1 MKKKLYITRAIRI
14 IALGLAVLACTLL
27 LQRFVLVHYDGNR
40 MRLDGYYLEEK
51 DSLDVVFI
59 GASDCY
65 ASFAPGLAYE
75 KFGITSFA
83 YATASATAGA
93 SKTMVKEVMRTQKPQ
108 MIVIEINAF
117 LYGFDNENK
126 VSSVRNYIDNVPFNE
141 NKLEYLQSGAVP
153 VDPSKVEQF
162 NRPAND
168 SANTQA
174 TAPTDPNATAPAGS
188 DATAP
193 TDPAATAPAVEQP
206 TVPVTDELIEY
217 YVPIVKY
224 HGTWN
229 DYPDP
234 SGKYFTQMVT
244 QHTDGAT
251 KLKGYRTQTAKFT
264 PEPDYPCINNTLANN
279 NKKLALL
286 PEYDKMLR
294 ELLQFLKDEKIENV
308 LFIRT
313 PHMVDKSTY
322 GRFKRAN
329 AAGDI
334 IKSYGFDY
342 INFERDPETLAYP
355 ADNYY
360 NMDHLNLYG
369 ANKFTNY
376 LGTMLTEKYGVKPSE
391 KSDKQKKNWDTAVE
405 YYHRLYDYCDHYIN
419 NEYVKTGHIQTLE
432 ENKVVMTYIDNY
444 AEKGEMPE
452 IKVNATVPTDEPEV

>member
-14 IALGLAVLACTLL
+14 IALGLCVLACTLL

-75 KFGITSFA
+75 KFGITSFS

-93 SKTMVKEVMRTQKPQ
+93 AKTMVKEVMRTQNPQ
-108 MIVIEINAF
+108 KIVIEINAF

-162 NRPAND
+162 NQPVKESTTDEAQSTD
-168 SANTQA
+168 NTEP
-174 TAPTDPNATAPAGS
+174 TAPE
-188 DATAP
+188 
-193 TDPAATAPAVEQP
+193 VEQP
-206 TVPVTDELIEY
+206 TVPVTDDLIEY
-217 YVPIVKY
+217 YLPIVKY

-229 DYPDP
+229 DYPEP
-234 SGKYFTQMVT
+234 SGKYLTQMVT

-264 PEPDYPCINNTLANN
+264 PDPEYPCINNTLAKN
-279 NKKLALL
+279 NKKLALI
-286 PEYDKMLR
+286 PEYDAMLR
-294 ELLQFLKDEKIENV
+294 EFLQFLKDEKIDNV

-329 AAGDI
+329 EAGGI

-342 INFERDPETLAYP
+342 INFERDPETLAYTG
-355 ADNYY
+355 DDYY
-360 NMDHLNLYG
+360 NMDHLNIYG

-376 LGTMLTEKYGVKPSE
+376 FGTILTEKYGVKPTE
-391 KSDKQKKNWDTAVE
+391 KTDKQKANWDTAVE

-419 NEYVKTGHIQTLE
+419 NEYIKTGHIQTLE

-444 AEKGEMPE
+444 AEKGEMPK
-452 IKVNATVPTDEPEV
+452 IKVNATVPTDEPDV

>member
-14 IALGLAVLACTLL
+14 IALGLCVLACTLL

-75 KFGITSFA
+75 KFGITSFS

-93 SKTMVKEVMRTQKPQ
+93 AKTMVKEVMRTQNPQ
-108 MIVIEINAF
+108 KIVIEINAF

-162 NRPAND
+162 NQPVIESTKDEAQSTD
-168 SANTQA
+168 NTEPM
-174 TAPTDPNATAPAGS
+174 APE
-188 DATAP
+188 
-193 TDPAATAPAVEQP
+193 VEQP
-206 TVPVTDELIEY
+206 TVPVTDDLIEY
-217 YVPIVKY
+217 YLPIVKY

-229 DYPDP
+229 DYPEP
-234 SGKYFTQMVT
+234 SGKYLTQMVT

-264 PEPDYPCINNTLANN
+264 PDPEYPCINNTLAKN
-279 NKKLALL
+279 NKKLALI
-286 PEYDKMLR
+286 PEYDAMLR
-294 ELLQFLKDEKIENV
+294 EFLQFLKDEKIDNV

-329 AAGDI
+329 EA
-334 IKSYGFDY
+334 
-342 INFERDPETLAYP
+342 
-355 ADNYY
+355 
-360 NMDHLNLYG
+360 
-369 ANKFTNY
+369 
-376 LGTMLTEKYGVKPSE
+376 
-391 KSDKQKKNWDTAVE
+391 
-405 YYHRLYDYCDHYIN
+405 
-419 NEYVKTGHIQTLE
+419 
-432 ENKVVMTYIDNY
+432 
-444 AEKGEMPE
+444 GEM
-452 IKVNATVPTDEPEV
+452 ITTIWIILIFTARTNSPTTSALC

>member
-14 IALGLAVLACTLL
+14 IALGLCVLACTLL

-75 KFGITSFA
+75 KFGITSFS

-93 SKTMVKEVMRTQKPQ
+93 AKTMVKEVMRTQNPQ
-108 MIVIEINAF
+108 KIVIEINAF

-162 NRPAND
+162 NQPVKESTTDEAQSTD
-168 SANTQA
+168 NTEP
-174 TAPTDPNATAPAGS
+174 TAPE
-188 DATAP
+188 
-193 TDPAATAPAVEQP
+193 VEQP
-206 TVPVTDELIEY
+206 TVPVTDDLVEY
-217 YVPIVKY
+217 YLPIVKY

-229 DYPDP
+229 DYPEP
-234 SGKYFTQMVT
+234 SGKYLTQMVT

-264 PEPDYPCINNTLANN
+264 PDPEYPCINHTLANN
-279 NKKLALL
+279 NKKLALI
-286 PEYDKMLR
+286 PEYDAMLR
-294 ELLQFLKDEKIENV
+294 EFLQFLKDEKIDNV

-329 AAGDI
+329 EAGGI

-342 INFERDPETLAYP
+342 INFERDPETLAYTG
-355 ADNYY
+355 DDYY
-360 NMDHLNLYG
+360 NMDHLNIYG

-376 LGTMLTEKYGVKPSE
+376 FGTILTEKYGVKPTE
-391 KSDKQKKNWDTAVE
+391 KSDKQKANWDTAVE

-419 NEYVKTGHIQTLE
+419 NEYIKTGHIQTLE

-444 AEKGEMPE
+444 AEKGEMPK

>member
-14 IALGLAVLACTLL
+14 IALGLCVLACTLL

-75 KFGITSFA
+75 KFGITSFS

-93 SKTMVKEVMRTQKPQ
+93 AKTMVKEVMRTQNPQ
-108 MIVIEINAF
+108 KIVIEINAF

-193 TDPAATAPAVEQP
+193 TDPAATA
-206 TVPVTDELIEY
+206 
-217 YVPIVKY
+217 KY
-224 HGTWN
+224 L
-229 DYPDP
+229 
-234 SGKYFTQMVT
+234 TQMVT

-264 PEPDYPCINNTLANN
+264 PDPEYPCINHTLAKN
-279 NKKLALL
+279 NKKLALI
-286 PEYDKMLR
+286 PEYDAMLR
-294 ELLQFLKDEKIENV
+294 EFLQFLKDEKIDNV

-329 AAGDI
+329 EAGEI

-342 INFERDPETLAYP
+342 INFERDPETLAYTG
-355 ADNYY
+355 DDYY
-360 NMDHLNLYG
+360 NMDHLNIYG

-376 LGTMLTEKYGVKPSE
+376 FGTILTEKYGVKPTE
-391 KSDKQKKNWDTAVE
+391 KSDKQKANWDTAVE

-419 NEYVKTGHIQTLE
+419 NEYIKTGHIQTLE

-444 AEKGEMPE
+444 AEKGEMPK
-452 IKVNATVPTDEPEV
+452 IKVNSTVPTDEPEV

>member
-14 IALGLAVLACTLL
+14 IALGLCVLACTLL

-75 KFGITSFA
+75 KFGITSFS

-93 SKTMVKEVMRTQKPQ
+93 AKTMVKEVMRTQNPQ
-108 MIVIEINAF
+108 KIVIEINAF

-162 NRPAND
+162 NQPVKESTTDEAQSTD
-168 SANTQA
+168 NTEP
-174 TAPTDPNATAPAGS
+174 TAPE
-188 DATAP
+188 
-193 TDPAATAPAVEQP
+193 VEQP
-206 TVPVTDELIEY
+206 TVPVTDDLVEY
-217 YVPIVKY
+217 YLPIVKY

-229 DYPDP
+229 DYPEP
-234 SGKYFTQMVT
+234 SGKYLTQMVT

-264 PEPDYPCINNTLANN
+264 PDPEYPCINHTLAKN
-279 NKKLALL
+279 NKKLALI
-286 PEYDKMLR
+286 PEYDAMLR
-294 ELLQFLKDEKIENV
+294 EFLQFLKDEKIDNV

-329 AAGDI
+329 EAGGI

-342 INFERDPETLAYP
+342 INFERDPETLAYTG
-355 ADNYY
+355 DDYY
-360 NMDHLNLYG
+360 NMDHLNIYG

-376 LGTMLTEKYGVKPSE
+376 FGTMLTEKYGVKPTE
-391 KSDKQKKNWDTAVE
+391 KSDKQKANWDTAVE

-419 NEYVKTGHIQTLE
+419 NEYIKTGHIQTLE

-444 AEKGEMPE
+444 AEKGEMPK

>member
-14 IALGLAVLACTLL
+14 IALGLCVLACTLL

-75 KFGITSFA
+75 KFGITSFS

-93 SKTMVKEVMRTQKPQ
+93 AKTMVKEVMRTQNPQ
-108 MIVIEINAF
+108 KIVIEINAF

-162 NRPAND
+162 NQPVKESTTDEAQSTD
-168 SANTQA
+168 NTEP
-174 TAPTDPNATAPAGS
+174 TAPE
-188 DATAP
+188 
-193 TDPAATAPAVEQP
+193 VEQP
-206 TVPVTDELIEY
+206 TVPVTDDLVEY
-217 YVPIVKY
+217 YLPIVKY

-229 DYPDP
+229 DYPEP
-234 SGKYFTQMVT
+234 SGKYLTQMVT

-264 PEPDYPCINNTLANN
+264 PDPEYPCINNTLANN
-279 NKKLALL
+279 NKKLALI
-286 PEYDKMLR
+286 PEYDAMLR
-294 ELLQFLKDEKIENV
+294 EFLQFLKDEKIDNV

-329 AAGDI
+329 EAGGI

-342 INFERDPETLAYP
+342 INFERDPETLAYTG
-355 ADNYY
+355 DDYY
-360 NMDHLNLYG
+360 NMDHLNIYG

-376 LGTMLTEKYGVKPSE
+376 FGTILTEKYGVKPTE
-391 KSDKQKKNWDTAVE
+391 KSDKQKANWDTAVE

-419 NEYVKTGHIQTLE
+419 NEYIKTGHIQTLE

-444 AEKGEMPE
+444 AEKGEMPK
-452 IKVNATVPTDEPEV
+452 IKVNATVPTDEPDV

>member
-14 IALGLAVLACTLL
+14 IALGLCVLACTLL

-75 KFGITSFA
+75 KFGITSFS

-93 SKTMVKEVMRTQKPQ
+93 AKTMVKEVMRTQNPQ
-108 MIVIEINAF
+108 KIVIEINAF

-153 VDPSKVEQF
+153 VDPSKVEQV
-162 NRPAND
+162 NQPVKESTMDEAQSTD
-168 SANTQA
+168 NTEP
-174 TAPTDPNATAPAGS
+174 TAPE
-188 DATAP
+188 
-193 TDPAATAPAVEQP
+193 VEQP
-206 TVPVTDELIEY
+206 TVPVTDDLVEY
-217 YVPIVKY
+217 YLPIVKY

-229 DYPDP
+229 DYPEP
-234 SGKYFTQMVT
+234 SGKYLTQMVT

-264 PEPDYPCINNTLANN
+264 PDPEYPCINHTLAKN
-279 NKKLALL
+279 NKKLALI
-286 PEYDKMLR
+286 PEYDTMLR
-294 ELLQFLKDEKIENV
+294 EFLQFLKDEKIDNV

-329 AAGDI
+329 EAGGI

-342 INFERDPETLAYP
+342 INFERDPETLAYTG
-355 ADNYY
+355 DDYY
-360 NMDHLNLYG
+360 NMDHLNIYG

-376 LGTMLTEKYGVKPSE
+376 FGTILTEKYGVKPTE
-391 KSDKQKKNWDTAVE
+391 KTDKQKANWDTAVE

-419 NEYVKTGHIQTLE
+419 NEYIKTGHIQTLE

-444 AEKGEMPE
+444 AEKGEMPK
-452 IKVNATVPTDEPEV
+452 IKVNATVPTDEPDV

>member
-14 IALGLAVLACTLL
+14 IALGLCVLACTLL

-75 KFGITSFA
+75 KFGITSFS

-93 SKTMVKEVMRTQKPQ
+93 AKTMVKEVMRTQNPQ
-108 MIVIEINAF
+108 KIVIEINAF

-162 NRPAND
+162 NQPVKD
-168 SANTQA
+168 SDKEAAQSTDNTEP
-174 TAPTDPNATAPAGS
+174 TAPE
-188 DATAP
+188 
-193 TDPAATAPAVEQP
+193 VEQP
-206 TVPVTDELIEY
+206 TVPVTDDLIEY
-217 YVPIVKY
+217 YLPIVKY

-229 DYPDP
+229 DYPEP
-234 SGKYFTQMVT
+234 SGKYLTQMVT

-264 PEPDYPCINNTLANN
+264 PDPEYPCINNTLAKN
-279 NKKLALL
+279 NKKLALI
-286 PEYDKMLR
+286 PEYDAMLR
-294 ELLQFLKDEKIENV
+294 EFLQFLKDEKIDNV

-329 AAGDI
+329 EAGGI

-342 INFERDPETLAYP
+342 INFERDPETLAYTG
-355 ADNYY
+355 DDYY
-360 NMDHLNLYG
+360 NMDHLNIYG

-376 LGTMLTEKYGVKPSE
+376 FGTMLTEKYGVKPTE
-391 KSDKQKKNWDTAVE
+391 KSDKQKANWDTAVE

-419 NEYVKTGHIQTLE
+419 NEYIKTGHIQTLE

-444 AEKGEMPE
+444 AEKGEMPK
-452 IKVNATVPTDEPEV
+452 IKVNSTVPTDEPEV

>member
-14 IALGLAVLACTLL
+14 IALGLCVLACTLL

-75 KFGITSFA
+75 KFGITSFS

-93 SKTMVKEVMRTQKPQ
+93 AKTMVKEVMRTQNPQ
-108 MIVIEINAF
+108 KIVIEINAF

-162 NRPAND
+162 NQPVIESTKEEAQSTD
-168 SANTQA
+168 NTEP
-174 TAPTDPNATAPAGS
+174 TAPE
-188 DATAP
+188 
-193 TDPAATAPAVEQP
+193 VEQP
-206 TVPVTDELIEY
+206 TVPVTDDLVEY
-217 YVPIVKY
+217 YLPIVKY

-229 DYPDP
+229 DYPEP
-234 SGKYFTQMVT
+234 SGKYLTQMVT

-264 PEPDYPCINNTLANN
+264 PDPEYPCINNTLAKN
-279 NKKLALL
+279 NKKLALI
-286 PEYDKMLR
+286 PEYDAMLR
-294 ELLQFLKDEKIENV
+294 EFLQFLKDEKIDNV

-329 AAGDI
+329 EAGGI

-342 INFERDPETLAYP
+342 INFERDPETLAYTG
-355 ADNYY
+355 DDYY
-360 NMDHLNLYG
+360 NMDHLNIYG

-376 LGTMLTEKYGVKPSE
+376 FGTILTEKYGVKPTE
-391 KSDKQKKNWDTAVE
+391 KSDKQKANWDTAVE

-419 NEYVKTGHIQTLE
+419 NEYIKTGHIQTLE

-444 AEKGEMPE
+444 AEKGEMPK
-452 IKVNATVPTDEPEV
+452 IKVNSTVPTDEPEV

>member
-14 IALGLAVLACTLL
+14 IALGLCVLACTLL

-75 KFGITSFA
+75 KFGITSFS

-93 SKTMVKEVMRTQKPQ
+93 AKTMVKEVMRTQNPQ

-162 NRPAND
+162 NQPVIESTTDEAQSTD
-168 SANTQA
+168 NTEP
-174 TAPTDPNATAPAGS
+174 TAPQ
-188 DATAP
+188 
-193 TDPAATAPAVEQP
+193 VEQP
-206 TVPVTDELIEY
+206 TVPVTDDLIEY
-217 YVPIVKY
+217 YLPIVKY

-229 DYPDP
+229 DYPEP
-234 SGKYFTQMVT
+234 SGKYLTQMVT

-264 PEPDYPCINNTLANN
+264 PDPEYPCINNTLANN
-279 NKKLALL
+279 NKKLALI
-286 PEYDKMLR
+286 PEYDAMLR
-294 ELLQFLKDEKIENV
+294 EFLQFLKDEKIDNV

-329 AAGDI
+329 EAGGI
-334 IKSYGFDY
+334 IKSYGFNY
-342 INFERDPETLAYP
+342 INFERDPETLAYTG
-355 ADNYY
+355 DDYY
-360 NMDHLNLYG
+360 NMDHLNIYG

-376 LGTMLTEKYGVKPSE
+376 FGTMLTEKYGVKPTEKSE
-391 KSDKQKKNWDTAVE
+391 KQKANWDTAVE

-419 NEYVKTGHIQTLE
+419 NEYIKTGHIQTLE

-444 AEKGEMPE
+444 AEKGEMPK
-452 IKVNATVPTDEPEV
+452 IKVNSTIPTDEPEV